1 MTKKQQELA
10 EKHGTPEQFEEAIW
24 KACDDLFITTQ
35 ESVAAINRYKNEWR
49 QAGHI
54 ANEFL
59 ERKKALQSL
68 AAKKAWAS
76 RLRNDAKRRLLDP
89 ARNFE

>member
-1 MTKKQQELA
+1 VTKKQQELA
-10 EKHGTPEQFEEAIW
+10 EKQGTPEQFEEAIW

-35 ESVAAINRYKNEWR
+35 EAVAAINRYENEWR

-54 ANEFL
+54 VNEFM
-59 ERKKALQSL
+59 ERKKV
-68 AAKKAWAS
+68 WAS
-76 RLRNDAKRRLLDP
+76 RLRNDAKGRLLDP